1 MHKEYEII
9 KVRIL
14 FLIDSTLNYNIKRYD
29 LKFRIDCEIYM
40 IVIKIDLYCNF
51 IVRKL
56 FIITAVAHSYIAKMN
71 KNKKYIVIEQ
81 KTETKIIFSCILILV
96 V

>member
-9 KVRIL
+9 KVQIVS
-14 FLIDSTLNYNIKRYD
+14 FIDSTCTLNHKIKRYD

-40 IVIKIDLYCNF
+40 IVIEIDLYCNF

-56 FIITAVAHSYIAKMN
+56 FIIAAVAHSYIAKMN
-71 KNKKYIVIEQ
+71 KNKRNKLLNKKLGQ
-81 KTETKIIFSCILILV
+81 K
-96 V
+96 